1 MKIEEIELKQ
11 SYMSER
17 SLQISQFSMGSMVWP
32 MQVAVVVG
40 ADPVAVMPE
49 VIVAVCEPMYNVED
63 DVL

>member
-1 MKIEEIELKQ
+1 
-11 SYMSER
+11 
-17 SLQISQFSMGSMVWP
+17 

-49 VIVAVCEPMYNVED
+49 VIVAVCVPMYNVED